1 MVNLYRDEAT
11 LQLPNYDNKTLQE
24 CKDLYCEWLKTF
36 DFTKKVEKFY
46 NNVKYGGVSIT
57 INMIRKWTYLAAASG
72 LIKKSYMINQK
83 RKKK

>member
-1 MVNLYRDEAT
+1 MVDLYKDEAT

-24 CKDLYCEWLKTF
+24 CKDLYCKWLKTF

-46 NNVKYGGVSIT
+46 NNVKHGGVSIT
-57 INMIRKWTYLAAASG
+57 INMIRKWTLLAAASG
-72 LIKKSYMINQK
+72 LIKKSYMIDQK